1 MVKGKPLW
9 GPKEERQRKIVSEL
23 LGLNLNNFQVK
34 SKKLPSIKEAER
46 IFAEALTASCKPGL
60 DETEAFRLHV
70 VAELAQV
77 YRDLAVGYV
86 GWYFAGQKVGGWV
99 V

>member
-1 MVKGKPLW
+1 MVKGKPWW
-9 GPKEERQRKIVSEL
+9 GPKEENQRKIVAEL
-23 LGLNLNNFQVK
+23 LGLNLDNFQVK
-34 SKKLPSIKEAER
+34 SKKLPSIKEAEQ
-46 IFAEALTASCKPGL
+46 ILADALTASCKPGL
-60 DETEAFRLHV
+60 DETEVFRLHA

-77 YRDLAVGYV
+77 HKEFAVGYV